1 MIFVVLTV
9 FGVCGV
15 GILLLLRPIK
25 KEEEDEREEAEKEK
39 DNEVCWQPSFLYHKM
54 LILSLPLQTKESE
67 LLLKK
72 MPSKESS
79 PKPIK

>member
-25 KEEEDEREEAEKEK
+25 KEEDDEKEEAEKEK
-39 DNEVCWQPSFLYHKM
+39 DSEVCWQPSFLYHNM
-54 LILSLPLQTKESE
+54 LIMLSFFLCRLRKVNCF
-67 LLLKK
+67 
-72 MPSKESS
+72 
-79 PKPIK
+79 